1 MRREWPILHI
11 KLQLLKYSRNR
22 SHNVALFCVTFKMV
36 EYRWCKQGCNYE
48 TFIVHTV
55 LVTTKLERR
64 KSLVNVLS
72 RLWCFS
78 FDKHTSICTVL
89 VDLKLSSATSS
100 LYKERGTGTIW
111 ACSQNPLKHNT
122 QHMALRHAEQLN
134 KYLTPIPAYTDRHP
148 HEMISQLR
156 VLILCC
162 NFLKTCLTC
171 S

>member
-1 MRREWPILHI
+1 MLHCFVW
-11 KLQLLKYSRNR
+11 LLKWLNTDDANR
-22 SHNVALFCVTFKMV
+22 DATMKHLLCIQYWSQTGAKKIFGECTESSLMLF
-36 EYRWCKQGCNYE
+36 
-48 TFIVHTV
+48 
-55 LVTTKLERR
+55 
-64 KSLVNVLS
+64 
-72 RLWCFS
+72 LWQT
-78 FDKHTSICTVL
+78 HISICTVL